1 MGTHFSAPGGLLRLS
16 ALAVLAGCTGSPEV
30 DLSKRTSNEIPKV
43 PVPAEHGPK
52 LASIS
57 DLTPVLERP
66 AADARRIGYLHAGS
80 RVSRAEKPYTREGCA
95 QGFFPVRPAGFVCAE
110 GSATIDL
117 THPTLAAM
125 AIQPLLDQ
133 PLPYTYARTNGETPL
148 FERDPARDGAVR
160 EVGKLKRR
168 AGVAVVGSWSATV
181 PGATEAERL
190 ALLTSGRFA
199 KASDLEAAKP
209 SDFTGVE
216 LGEKQK
222 LPLAY
227 VVKRGVRRFKLD
239 REDAEKDKELDVHA
253 MLPLTGRFRT
263 AHGEKFWALEGER
276 WVRHK
281 DVTVILPRATF
292 PDFAVE
298 GQKWLDVSLVAQTLV
313 AYEGKRP
320 FFVTLVSVARE
331 GAPGAE
337 PAAPDAV
344 LGNPSAAWGLG
355 TFEVSAKHVTQ
366 VGTDPFALRESF
378 QVYDVPW
385 ALELSKGRTL
395 YGAYWHDRFGAEHG
409 SGGIELSPSDAVR
422 IFQWATPSIPDGWH
436 SSTRLGNDP
445 KTLVVLR
452 K

>member
-1 MGTHFSAPGGLLRLS
+1 MGTFLRAPGGLLGLS
-16 ALAVLAGCTGSPEV
+16 ALALVAGCTGAPEV
-30 DLSKRTSNEIPKV
+30 ELSKKASNEIPKV

-52 LASIS
+52 LASIA

-66 AADARRIGYLHAGS
+66 AAGARRLGYLHAGS
-80 RVSRAEKPYTREGCA
+80 RVSRAEQPYTREGCA
-95 QGFFPVRPAGFVCAE
+95 AGFYPVRPAGFVCAE
-110 GSATIDL
+110 GGATTDL
-117 THPTLAAM
+117 RHPTLAAM

-160 EVGKLKRR
+160 EIGKLKRR

-181 PGATEAERL
+181 PGAAEAERL
-190 ALLTSGRFA
+190 ALLSSGRFA

-216 LGEKQK
+216 LREKIG

-227 VVKRGVRRFKLD
+227 VVKRGVRRYKLD
-239 REDAEKDKELDVHA
+239 REDADKDKELDVHQ

-281 DVTVILPRATF
+281 DVTVILPRSTF

-298 GQKWLDVSLVAQTLV
+298 GQKWLDVSLVMQTLV

-320 FFVTLVSVARE
+320 FFATLVSVGRE
-331 GAPGAE
+331 GAASADSDGTTVQGA
-337 PAAPDAV
+337 
-344 LGNPSAAWGLG
+344 PSAAWGLG
-355 TFEVSAKHVTQ
+355 TFEVTAKHVTQ
-366 VGTDPFALRESF
+366 VGADPFALRESF

-385 ALELSKGRTL
+385 TLELASGRTL
-395 YGAYWHDRFGAEHG
+395 YGAYWHDRFGIEHG
-409 SGGIELSPSDAVR
+409 PGGIELSPSDAVR

-436 SSTRLGNDP
+436 SSTRLASEP

>member
-1 MGTHFSAPGGLLRLS
+1 MGQSSRAPGVLLRLS
-16 ALAVLAGCTGSPEV
+16 ALALLAACTGSPDV
-30 DLSKRTSNEIPKV
+30 QLSKKASSEIPKV

-52 LASIS
+52 LAAIA

-66 AADARRIGYLHAGS
+66 AAGARRIGYLHAGA
-80 RVSRAEKPYTREGCA
+80 RVSRAEQPYTRAGCA
-95 QGFFPVRPAGFVCAE
+95 GGFYPVRPAGFVCAE
-110 GSATIDL
+110 GGATIDL

-148 FERDPARDGAVR
+148 YERDPARDGAVR

-168 AGVAVVGSWSATV
+168 AGVAVVGSWSAAV
-181 PGATEAERL
+181 PGSAEAERL

-199 KASDLEAAKP
+199 KAADLEAAKP
-209 SDFTGVE
+209 SDFGGVE
-216 LGEKQK
+216 LREKTG
-222 LPLAY
+222 LPLAF
-227 VVKRGVRRFKLD
+227 VVKRGIRKYKLE
-239 REDAEKDKELDVHA
+239 REDAEKDKELDYHA

-281 DVTVILPRATF
+281 DVTVVLPRSTF

-298 GQKWLDVSLVAQTLV
+298 GQKWLDVSLVMQTLV

-320 FFVTLVSVARE
+320 FFVTLVSVGRD
-331 GAPGAE
+331 GAPAADTAGTDAIQGA
-337 PAAPDAV
+337 
-344 LGNPSAAWGLG
+344 PSAAWGLG
-355 TFEVSAKHVTQ
+355 TFEVTAKHVTE
-366 VGTDPFALRESF
+366 VGADPFALRESF
-378 QVYDVPW
+378 QVYDLPW
-385 ALELSKGRTL
+385 TLELASGRTL
-395 YGAYWHDRFGAEHG
+395 YAAYWHDRFGVEHG
-409 SGGIELSPSDAVR
+409 PGGIELSPNDAVR
-422 IFQWATPSIPDGWH
+422 IFQWATPSVPDGWH
-436 SSTRLGNDP
+436 SSTRLANEP

>member
-1 MGTHFSAPGGLLRLS
+1 MGTLSRAPGVLGRLS
-16 ALAVLAGCTGSPEV
+16 ALALLAGCTGSPEAP
-30 DLSKRTSNEIPKV
+30 LSKTTSKEIPKV
-43 PVPAEHGPK
+43 PMPAEHGPK
-52 LASIS
+52 LASIA

-66 AADARRIGYLHAGS
+66 EQDARRLGYLHAGS
-80 RVSRAEKPYTREGCA
+80 RVSRAEQPYTREGCA
-95 QGFFPVRPAGFVCAE
+95 KGFYPVRPAGFVCAE
-110 GSATIDL
+110 GSATVDL

-133 PLPYTYARTNGETPL
+133 PLPFTYARTSGETPL

-168 AGVAVVGSWSATV
+168 AGVAVVGSWTATV
-181 PGATEAERL
+181 PGSTEAERL

-199 KASDLEAAKP
+199 KAKDLEAAKP
-209 SDFTGVE
+209 SEFTGTL
-216 LGEKQK
+216 LGKDQK

-227 VVKRGVRRFKLD
+227 VVKRGVRRYKLD
-239 REDAEKDKELDVHA
+239 GENAEKDKELDFHE

-263 AHGEKFWALEGER
+263 AHGEKFWALERDR

-281 DVTVILPRATF
+281 DVTVVLPRSNY

-298 GQKWLDVSLVAQTLV
+298 GQKWLDVSLVMQTLV

-320 FFVTLVSVARE
+320 FFVTLVSVGRE
-331 GAPGAE
+331 LSGAE
-337 PAAPDAV
+337 PAATDAV
-344 LGNPSAAWGLG
+344 QGAPSAAWGLG
-355 TFEVSAKHVTQ
+355 AFEVTAKHVTR
-366 VGTDPFALRESF
+366 VGADPFALRESF

-385 ALELSKGRTL
+385 ALELASGRAL
-395 YGAYWHDRFGAEHG
+395 YGSYWHDRFGIEHG
-409 SGGIELSPSDAVR
+409 AGGIELSPADAVR

-436 SSTRLGNDP
+436 SSTRLGGEA
-445 KTLVVLR
+445 KTMVVLR